1 MSTSKYFDRIC
12 VIVTVIALIIT
23 TLFMFGEKLGIR
35 KIVDE
40 DSEGYEAPS
49 GFTDN
54 DMNSDWDDTGATVIT
69 LNGDSAEISGDGAYQ
84 NGGNVV
90 IANAG
95 KYVVSGTLSNGSIIV
110 DAYDSSK
117 VFIKLA
123 GVSVYCGND
132 AAFRVNQADKVFLT
146 LAEGTDNAFESGS
159 EYSESAISDN
169 TGGTFFSHDDL
180 TINGDGSLTIT
191 ASYKHGIDCNDK
203 LVIAGGNIT
212 VNAPQDGI
220 HANDGVNIINATLT
234 INAADDGING
244 GESVLIAGGTINIP
258 GCYEGI
264 EAVTVEIRDG
274 ELSIECTDDGINANG
289 GSGGFGGMG
298 GNFRGGMQHSF
309 GDDTDQ
315 NNGVQMRP
323 DFGEEAG
330 SDFGQKMQHGPKG
343 GEDGAGFE
351 PDAQPPEAIPQPD
364 GNNNQPDSNNNMTA
378 NTDNSDTDEETWIHI
393 SGGNITIL
401 NSSGRDSDGLDSNG
415 DIIITGGNILISLT
429 GSGGN
434 NAIDYG
440 SESGGVCE
448 ISGGSVI
455 ACASSSMA
463 EGFSQTSAQGSILYM
478 FDEEVQSGT
487 PVTVSDSDGNIILS
501 WEVPCSYSA
510 VTVSHPSMTSGND
523 YTITVGESSET
534 ITLDEIATTYGEAS
548 QGGIGGMGRGGK
560 NGIRDGNTD
569 SINESGE

>member
-54 DMNSDWDDTGATVIT
+54 DLNSDWDDTGATVIT
-69 LNGDSAEISGDGAYQ
+69 LDGDSAEISGDGAYQ
-84 NGGNVV
+84 NNGNVV

-95 KYVVSGTLSNGSIIV
+95 KYVVSGTLSDGSIVV

-117 VFIKLA
+117 VFIRLA
-123 GVSVYCGND
+123 GVSVYCSND

-146 LAEGTDNAFESGS
+146 LAEGTDNTFESGS

-180 TINGDGSLTIT
+180 TVNGNGSLTIT
-191 ASYKHGIDCNDK
+191 AAYKHGIDCNDK

-212 VNAPQDGI
+212 INAPQDGI

-244 GESVLIAGGTINIP
+244 GESVLVAGGTINIL

-289 GSGGFGGMG
+289 GSGGFGGMPG
-298 GNFRGGMQHSF
+298 GMGGMGGMGDNFRGGMQSNPN
-309 GDDTDQ
+309 TD
-315 NNGVQMRP
+315 
-323 DFGEEAG
+323 
-330 SDFGQKMQHGPKG
+330 
-343 GEDGAGFE
+343 FE
-351 PDAQPPEAIPQPD
+351 PGAEPPEDFKQKWLGQGEFPQPPEDGGAQSQPD
-364 GNNNQPDSNNNMTA
+364 VKMPSTNTA
-378 NTDNSDTDEETWIHI
+378 GESESGSDNENENAEETWIHI

-510 VTVSHPSMTSGND
+510 VTISHPSMTVGND
-523 YTITVGESSET
+523 YTIAVGESSET
-534 ITLDEIATTYGEAS
+534 ITLDSVSTTYGEAA
-548 QGGIGGMGRGGK
+548 QGGMGGMGRGGFK
-560 NGIRDGNTD
+560 GSKTVTTD
-569 SINESGE
+569 SSDESVK